1 MKEKRWRE
9 STMKIRD
16 GAQQCPHD
24 SNGAPQWRP
33 RQRWR
38 MVERVNNAK
47 RKGESKWRKRKK

>member
-24 SNGAPQWRP
+24 SNGAPRWRP

-47 RKGESKWRKRKK
+47 RKGESKWRK